1 MADKL
6 QGKRIPWSQLQDYLK
21 THQKTIITFQDLLN
35 SEVMTIPEIEAKL
48 PNSFSQ
54 LYSVIAKILKDN
66 NILQD
71 EEESKV
77 DQLQLIVKTVM
88 KL

>member
-1 MADKL
+1 MVD
-6 QGKRIPWSQLQDYLK
+6 
-21 THQKTIITFQDLLN
+21 
-35 SEVMTIPEIEAKL
+35 IPEIEAKL
-48 PNSFSQ
+48 PKSFSQ

-77 DQLQLIVKTVM
+77 EQL
-88 KL
+88 